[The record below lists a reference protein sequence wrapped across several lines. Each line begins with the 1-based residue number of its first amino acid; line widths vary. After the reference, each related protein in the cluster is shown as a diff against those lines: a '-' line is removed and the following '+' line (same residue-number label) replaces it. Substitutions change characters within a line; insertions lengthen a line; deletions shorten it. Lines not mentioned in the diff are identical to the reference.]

1 MILATLGSNKL
12 VTTLDAI
19 MTELFTGIRPDK
31 ILILSEEARELD
43 LTKIM
48 KSFGINAETK
58 VLELGV
64 GINNWREK
72 VKDISIDVAD
82 ITPGRKYMAIA
93 VLNYSQAKEVRY
105 AYLKEE
111 GKGYHIFG
119 YVPLQEI
126 TVFDVRKGTSVSYDP
141 PKTLPN
147 LPKKVDIEVESLKA
161 LVNLYSLLGKV
172 DYDEDFEELCKLR
185 SGGVRF
191 KEEEE
196 IREYVKKGYFFLA
209 DVNAYV
215 HLGERLAKIT
225 WDRENGPRLLASRS
239 TYNEL
244 LRLTK
249 STQKGEDPKFFLA
262 MSSYRRIHKQVP
274 VSESDRGSDVALIDE
289 AKALKKELPA
299 PLAVISG
306 DLGVRRSG
314 VSQGVEVI
322 LLHDRTKGQSD
333 VGEFLFCGSFYKN
346 IEISVDGEPFARV
359 LKSVFPDEKKVT
371 VETLKS
377 EYNYAYVLSQ
387 LEETMKNK
395 NEYRG

>member
-19 MTELFTGIRPDK
+19 MTEIFTGIRPDK
-31 ILILSEEARELD
+31 ILILSEEARDLD
-43 LTKIM
+43 LTGVM

-64 GINNWREK
+64 GINNWRDK

-93 VLNYSQAKEVRY
+93 VLNYSQAREVRY

-111 GKGYHIFG
+111 SKGYHIFG

-141 PKTLPN
+141 PKTVPN
-147 LPKKVDIEVESLKA
+147 LPEKVDIKVESLKA

-185 SGGVRF
+185 SGDIRF

-225 WDRENGPRLLASRS
+225 WDRENGPRLLPSRS

-249 STQKGEDPKFFLA
+249 STQKGEDPKFYLA

-274 VSESDRGSDVALIDE
+274 VSESSRGSDVALINE

-306 DLGVRRSG
+306 DQGVRRSG
-314 VSQGVEVI
+314 MSQGVEVI
-322 LLHDRTKGQSD
+322 LLHDKVKGQRD
-333 VGEFLFCGSFYKN
+333 VGELLFCESFYKK
-346 IEISVDGEPFARV
+346 IEISVNGEPFARI
-359 LKSVFPDEKKVT
+359 LNSNFPDKRKVT
-371 VETLKS
+371 VETLKA
-377 EYNYAYVLSQ
+377 EYNYAYVLSK
-387 LEETMKNK
+387 LEEIMKNNS
-395 NEYRG
+395 NEN

>member
-19 MTELFTGIRPDK
+19 MTELFTGIRPDE

-43 LTKIM
+43 LTNIM

-64 GINNWREK
+64 GINSWREK

-111 GKGYHIFG
+111 VKGYHIFG

-141 PKTLPN
+141 PKTVPN
-147 LPKKVDIEVESLKA
+147 LPKKVEIEVESLKA

-172 DYDEDFEELCKLR
+172 DYDEDFDELCKLR

-191 KEEEE
+191 KEEEK

-209 DVNAYV
+209 DVNVYV
-215 HLGERLAKIT
+215 NLGERLAEIT

-249 STQKGEDPKFFLA
+249 STQKGSDPKFFLA
-262 MSSYRRIHKQVP
+262 MSSYRRIHKQIP
-274 VSESDRGSDVALIDE
+274 VSEFNRGSDVALIEE

-306 DLGVRRSG
+306 DMGVRRSG
-314 VSQGVEVI
+314 MSQGVEVI
-322 LLHDRTKGQSD
+322 LLHDRMKGQPD
-333 VGEFLFCGSFYKN
+333 VGELLYCGSFYRD
-346 IEISVDGEPFARV
+346 IEISVDGVPFAKV
-359 LKSVFPDEKKVT
+359 LKSDFPDEKKVT

-387 LEETMKNK
+387 LEEIMKNK
-395 NEYRG
+395 

>member
-12 VTTLDAI
+12 VTTLDSI
-19 MTELFTGIRPDK
+19 MTELFTGIKPDK

-43 LTKIM
+43 LTNIT

-58 VLELGV
+58 VLQLGV
-64 GINNWREK
+64 GINEWREK
-72 VKDISIDVAD
+72 VKEISMDVAD

-105 AYLKEE
+105 AYLREE
-111 GKGYHIFG
+111 AKGYHVFG

-126 TVFDVRKGTSVSYDP
+126 TVFDVRRGTSVPYEP
-141 PKTLPN
+141 PKTIPN
-147 LPKKVDIEVESLKA
+147 LPRKVEIGVESLKA
-161 LVNLYSLLGKV
+161 LVNLYSLLGEV
-172 DYDEDFEELCKLR
+172 DYDENFDELCKLR

-191 KEEEE
+191 REEEKV
-196 IREYVKKGYFFLA
+196 REYVRKGYFFLA

-215 HLGERLAKIT
+215 FLGERLAEIT
-225 WDRENGPRLLASRS
+225 WDRDNGPRLLPSRS

-262 MSSYRRIHKQVP
+262 MSSYRRIHKQIP
-274 VSESDRGSDVALIDE
+274 VSEFNRGSDVALIEE
-289 AKALKKELPA
+289 AKALKRELPA

-306 DLGVRRSG
+306 DQGVRRSG

-322 LLHDRTKGQSD
+322 LLYDKTKGQLD
-333 VGEFLFCGSFYKN
+333 VGEFLFCGSFYKD
-346 IEISVDGEPFARV
+346 IMISVDGEPFAKV
-359 LKSVFPDEKKVT
+359 LKSEFPDERKVT
-371 VETLKS
+371 VETLKP

-387 LEETMKNK
+387 LEETMKNMK
-395 NEYRG
+395 NR

>member
-12 VTTLDAI
+12 VTTLDSI
-19 MTELFTGIRPDK
+19 MTELFTGIKPDK

-43 LTKIM
+43 LTNIT

-58 VLELGV
+58 VLQLGV
-64 GINNWREK
+64 GINEWREK
-72 VKDISIDVAD
+72 VKEISMDVAD

-93 VLNYSQAKEVRY
+93 VLNYSRAEEVRY
-105 AYLKEE
+105 AYLREE
-111 GKGYHIFG
+111 AKGYHVFG

-126 TVFDVRKGTSVSYDP
+126 TVFDVRRGTSVPYEP
-141 PKTLPN
+141 PKTIPN
-147 LPKKVDIEVESLKA
+147 LPRKVEIGVESLKA
-161 LVNLYSLLGKV
+161 LVNLYSLLGEV
-172 DYDEDFEELCKLR
+172 DYDENFDELCKLR

-191 KEEEE
+191 REEEKV
-196 IREYVKKGYFFLA
+196 REYVRKGYFFLA

-215 HLGERLAKIT
+215 FLGERLAEIT
-225 WDRENGPRLLASRS
+225 WDRDNGPRLLPSRS

-262 MSSYRRIHKQVP
+262 MSSYRRIHKQIP
-274 VSESDRGSDVALIDE
+274 VSEFNRGSDVALIEE
-289 AKALKKELPA
+289 AKALKRELPA

-306 DLGVRRSG
+306 NQGVRRSG

-322 LLHDRTKGQSD
+322 LLYDKTKGQLD
-333 VGEFLFCGSFYKN
+333 VGEFLFCGSFYKD
-346 IEISVDGEPFARV
+346 IMISVDGEPFAKV
-359 LKSVFPDEKKVT
+359 LKSEFPDERKVT
-371 VETLKS
+371 VETLKP

-387 LEETMKNK
+387 LEETMKNMK
-395 NEYRG
+395 NR

>member
-126 TVFDVRKGTSVSYDP
+126 TVYDVRKGTSVSYDP
-141 PKTLPN
+141 PKTVPN

-185 SGGVRF
+185 SGDIRF

-196 IREYVKKGYFFLA
+196 IRRYVKKGYFFLA
-209 DVNAYV
+209 DVNVYV
-215 HLGERLAKIT
+215 NLGERLAKIT
-225 WDRENGPRLLASRS
+225 WAKEIGPRLLASRS

-244 LRLTK
+244 LRLTR
-249 STQKGEDPKFFLA
+249 SPQKGEDPKFYLA

-274 VSESDRGSDVALIDE
+274 VSESSRGSDVALIDE

-306 DLGVRRSG
+306 DLGVRRVG
-314 VSQGVEVI
+314 MSQGVEVI
-322 LLHDRTKGQSD
+322 LLHDKVKGQRD
-333 VGEFLFCGSFYKN
+333 VGELLFCESFYKN
-346 IEISVDGEPFARV
+346 IEISVNGEPFARI
-359 LKSVFPDEKKVT
+359 LKSNFPDKRKVT
-371 VETLKS
+371 VETLKA
-377 EYNYAYVLSQ
+377 EYNYAYVLSE
-387 LEETMKNK
+387 LEEIMKYNS
-395 NEYRG
+395 NEN